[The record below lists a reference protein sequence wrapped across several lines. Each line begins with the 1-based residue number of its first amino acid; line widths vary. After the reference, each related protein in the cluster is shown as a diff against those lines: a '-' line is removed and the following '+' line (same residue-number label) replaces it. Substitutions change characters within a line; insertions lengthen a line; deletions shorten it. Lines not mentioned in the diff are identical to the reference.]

1 MAELVSDAALR
12 ALPSRSSLP
21 LIGDTLAF
29 VRDPAGF
36 LEGRARE
43 LGPVFRIDVFGHP
56 TACFVGPEA
65 FAIVLDDRNVQ
76 RAGANPPHVEEI
88 FDPQAV
94 PFLDGAAQRRRKRLL
109 MQAFTPDALAGY
121 LPTIERIVDRFAD
134 RWAGLGKFAW
144 VPELNTLGFAIAGA
158 LFVGADGQGGDRS
171 IEIAFG
177 RVAAGILSLPLKLPF
192 TPFTRAL
199 AARRYLL
206 TVIDE
211 AIVQHETA
219 PRQDVLSR
227 LLAARDGS
235 ERLSREE
242 VRIETFHFFG
252 AYAAVIGGLAF
263 LAQCLGRHADVRK
276 KAREEIEQVAPSGPL
291 TLAALEKLDYLDRVC
306 KESRRVA
313 PVLPITFF
321 GKVVRD
327 CAFDGVRIPKGYK
340 AVGCIGPTLQDAGI
354 YPDPGR
360 FDPDR
365 WLEASDRQRKA
376 WIPHGGGIHAEGHRC
391 AGEALATLML
401 KAFAVH
407 MLRRFDW
414 STEDQDPS
422 PTRGKLFATPASG
435 LQVKLQLQSLSF
447 TTKT

>member
-1 MAELVSDAALR
+1 MAELASDSTLR
-12 ALPSRSSLP
+12 ELPSRFSLP

-36 LEGRARE
+36 LQGRARE

-65 FAIVLDDRNVQ
+65 FAIVLDDRNVE

-88 FDPQAV
+88 FDPQAI
-94 PFLDGAAQRRRKRLL
+94 PFLDGAVQRRRKRLL
-109 MQAFTPDALAGY
+109 MQAFTPDALGEY
-121 LPTIERIVDRFAD
+121 LPTIERIVDRFAE
-134 RWAGLGKFAW
+134 RWGALGRFAW
-144 VPELNTLGFAIAGA
+144 VPELTTMGFAIAGA
-158 LFVGADGQGGDRS
+158 LFVGADGPDGDRS
-171 IEIAFG
+171 IEIAFD

-206 TVIDE
+206 SLIDE
-211 AIVQHETA
+211 AIVRHEATSRA
-219 PRQDVLSR
+219 DVLSR

-235 ERLSREE
+235 ERLAREE
-242 VRIETFHFFG
+242 VRIETFHFFA
-252 AYAAVIGGLAF
+252 AYAAVIGGLSL
-263 LAQCLGRHADVRK
+263 LAQCLGRDPEVRR
-276 KAREEIEQVAPSGPL
+276 KAREEILKEAPSGPL
-291 TLAALEKLDYLDRVC
+291 TLATLQKLEYLDRVC
-306 KESRRVA
+306 KESRRAA

-321 GKVVRD
+321 GKMVRD
-327 CAFDGVRIPKGYK
+327 CTFDGMRIPNGYK
-340 AVGCIGPTLQDAGI
+340 AVGCIGPTLQDPSI
-354 YPDPGR
+354 YSDPER

-365 WLEASDRQRKA
+365 WLNATDRQRNA

-401 KAFAVH
+401 KSFAVH
-407 MLRRFDW
+407 MLRRFEW
-414 STEDQDPS
+414 STEDQDPA

-435 LQVKLQLQSLSF
+435 LPVRLRPSPKS
-447 TTKT
+447 